1 MENLLGKWQLSKQEK
16 FDNFLKWTKIPWY
29 KRKIASYCNIMTNI
43 EQNSDNSWLKTVTAT
58 FYKMDPENIDFSK
71 DEWIKSGTTKKRY
84 SREGDIIN
92 VEVKGSM
99 VDWNEKIYYQ
109 DPNMIVEYSW
119 FGGGHARQIF
129 SKKTD

>member
-1 MENLLGKWQLSKQEK
+1 MSPQSEYNTSSFEYKWL
-16 FDNFLKWTKIPWY
+16 FT
-29 KRKIASYCNIMTNI
+29 
-43 EQNSDNSWLKTVTAT
+43 
-58 FYKMDPENIDFSK
+58 SK

-84 SREGDIIN
+84 SRNGDIIN

-119 FGGGHARQIF
+119 LGGGYARQIF